1 MGKSSEHLQAKG
13 WPTWWAFSPPCL
25 HVDSRGH
32 REQARPPAWLR
43 PPVSCETRGLGRP
56 RNLGWDPHVPTCD
69 FGQYPNFLG
78 PGALSLEMRLISPA
92 RAITESEKEN
102 GQDAPGQSS
111 VPSESHVTVT

>member
-1 MGKSSEHLQAKG
+1 MVGLLPALPARG
-13 WPTWWAFSPPCL
+13 LPWTPRASPAAGVAAAPL
-25 HVDSRGH
+25 
-32 REQARPPAWLR
+32 
-43 PPVSCETRGLGRP
+43 SCETRGLGRP

-111 VPSESHVTVT
+111 VPSESHATVT